1 MILFAILALILI
13 MLIVFIVLGTSVIGA
28 GTIFVFGDVIICA
41 LLIGWLIKKL
51 FFKKKRK

>member
-1 MILFAILALILI
+1 MILFTILALILI
-13 MLIVFIVLGTSVIGA
+13 MLIVIIVLGTSVIGV
-28 GTIFVFGDVIICA
+28 GTIVVFGDVIICT